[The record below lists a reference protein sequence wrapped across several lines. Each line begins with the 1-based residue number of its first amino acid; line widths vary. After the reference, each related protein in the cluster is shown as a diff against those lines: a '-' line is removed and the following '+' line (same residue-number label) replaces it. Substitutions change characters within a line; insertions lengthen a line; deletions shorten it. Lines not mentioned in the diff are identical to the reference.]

1 MDVLLWLM
9 VSIYSKYSSTLPVSF
24 HKLNF
29 WDPHKWWINDFWN
42 YVITWKTGVFS
53 LSLSLLFAP
62 SIILSSISIMV
73 FSWEQALAKWPALIQ
88 FKRFEF
94 IALHCFIWFDL
105 KDQLHMKHFFLSLFF
120 SGLLFFLMLQ
130 YEHNCSFFIA
140 PPGSF
145 SSPGTTV
152 SYVKLL

>member
-1 MDVLLWLM
+1 
-9 VSIYSKYSSTLPVSF
+9 
-24 HKLNF
+24 
-29 WDPHKWWINDFWN
+29 
-42 YVITWKTGVFS
+42 
-53 LSLSLLFAP
+53 
-62 SIILSSISIMV
+62 MV

-88 FKRFEF
+88 FKQFEF

-130 YEHNCSFFIA
+130 YEHNSSFFIA

-145 SSPGTTV
+145 SSSGTTV